1 MSRRRHLRFPVKVPL
16 YISVKGGVFQR
27 FIDLQ
32 SRDLSEGGVAFE
44 TSKKIPLEAN
54 TRVEVSV
61 LSGLP
66 PDCRIEGHVVYRQKN
81 PVTERYTIG
90 VAFDRFV
97 NVERAELLGLVE
109 RGEDQQPT
117 PQATPTPV

>member
-27 FIDLQ
+27 FIDLH

-81 PVTERYTIG
+81 PVTERYTSG

-109 RGEDQQPT
+109 RGEDPQPT

>member
-1 MSRRRHLRFPVKVPL
+1 VSGRRFLRHPVKVPL

-27 FIDLQ
+27 FIDLD
-32 SRDLSEGGVAFE
+32 SKDLSEGGLAFE
-44 TSKKIPLEAN
+44 TSKRIPLEAN
-54 TRVEVSV
+54 TRVEISV
-61 LSGLP
+61 LTGLP

-97 NVERAELLGLVE
+97 NVDREQLLGLVE
-109 RGEDQQPT
+109 RGEDSQPT
-117 PQATPTPV
+117 PQATPV

>member
-1 MSRRRHLRFPVKVPL
+1 MTGRRFLRYSVKVPL

-27 FIDLQ
+27 FIDLE
-32 SRDLSEGGVAFE
+32 SKNLSEGGLAFE
-44 TSKKIPLEAN
+44 TSKRIPLEAN

-81 PVTERYTIG
+81 PATERYTIG

-97 NVERAELLGLVE
+97 NVGRDELLGLVK
-109 RGEDQQPT
+109 GGDDQQPT
-117 PQATPTPV
+117 PQATPV

>member
-1 MSRRRHLRFPVKVPL
+1 VTGRRFLRYPLKVPL
-16 YISVKGGVFQR
+16 YVSVTGGLFQK
-27 FIDLQ
+27 FIHLQ
-32 SRDLSEGGVAFE
+32 SKDLSEGGLAFE
-44 TSKKIPLEAN
+44 TSQRIPLEAN

-66 PDCRIEGHVVYRQKN
+66 ADCRIEGHVVYRKRN

-97 NVERAELLGLVE
+97 NIGREELLGLIE

-117 PQATPTPV
+117 PEATPA

>member
-1 MSRRRHLRFPVKVPL
+1 MSGRRYLRYPVKVPL

-27 FIDLQ
+27 FVEIH
-32 SRDLSEGGVAFE
+32 SKDLSEGGIAFE
-44 TSKKIPLEAN
+44 TSKRIPLEAN

-61 LSGLP
+61 LAGLP

-81 PVTERYTIG
+81 PATARYTIG

-97 NVERAELLGLVE
+97 NVDRAELLGLFE

-117 PQATPTPV
+117 PQATPA

>member
-1 MSRRRHLRFPVKVPL
+1 VSGRRFLRHPVKVPL

-27 FIDLQ
+27 FIDLD
-32 SRDLSEGGVAFE
+32 SKDLSEGGLAFE
-44 TSKKIPLEAN
+44 TSKRIPLEAN
-54 TRVEVSV
+54 TRVEISV

-97 NVERAELLGLVE
+97 NVDREELLGLVE
-109 RGEDQQPT
+109 RGEDSQPT
-117 PQATPTPV
+117 PQATPL

>member
-1 MSRRRHLRFPVKVPL
+1 MSGRRFLRYPVKVPL
-16 YISVKGGVFQR
+16 YISVQGGVFQR
-27 FIDLQ
+27 FIDLDTK
-32 SRDLSEGGVAFE
+32 DLSEGGLAFE
-44 TSKKIPLEAN
+44 TSKRIPLEAN

-81 PVTERYTIG
+81 PATERYTIG

-97 NVERAELLGLVE
+97 NVGREELLGLVE

-117 PQATPTPV
+117 PQATPV